1 MVLSMQRIVV
11 IVNREILCEQ
21 CVAEWPAK
29 GPGAMT
35 FQVGSLVHP
44 GAPRAMHRDSAE
56 PSNRRGFVQLKT
68 SEIK

>member
-1 MVLSMQRIVV
+1 MQRIVV

-35 FQVGSLVHP
+35 FHGGKSYSP
-44 GAPRAMHRDSAE
+44 G
-56 PSNRRGFVQLKT
+56 GT
-68 SEIK
+68 